1 MQDERFEMN
10 KAGAESINQLRQNLS
25 DYYKFSPQ

>member
-1 MQDERFEMN
+1 MQSERQEMN